1 MKVSTLITHNGLNLP
16 CVILSEKSLFPV
28 GKEVLVYAQN
38 RLVCGYIEDDDDY
51 VAEIDLVAEF
61 AMIPEL
67 DELIKDSSDQKIT
80 LTEIYY
86 VQSDFELEDSSI

>member
-1 MKVSTLITHNGLNLP
+1 MKRISTLITHNGLNLP
-16 CVILSEKSLFPV
+16 CVILSEKSLFPI

-38 RLVCGYIEDDDDY
+38 RLVKGYIEDDDDY
-51 VAEIDLVAEF
+51 VAEIEIVVDF

-67 DELIKDSSDQKIT
+67 DEFIKDDSSEKIT

-86 VQSDFELEDSSI
+86 V

>member
-1 MKVSTLITHNGLNLP
+1 MKVSTLITHNWLNLP

-38 RLVCGYIEDDDDY
+38 RLARGYIEDDDDY
-51 VAEIDLVAEF
+51 VAEIEVVVDF

-86 VQSDFELEDSSI
+86 V

>member
-1 MKVSTLITHNGLNLP
+1 MKITTLITHNGLNLP

-38 RLVCGYIEDDDDY
+38 RLVRGYIEDDDDY
-51 VAEIDLVAEF
+51 VAEIEIVVDF

-67 DELIKDSSDQKIT
+67 DESIKDDSSEKIT

-86 VQSDFELEDSSI
+86 V

>member
-1 MKVSTLITHNGLNLP
+1 MNRISTLITHNGLNLP
-16 CVILSEKSLFPV
+16 CVILSEKSLFPI

-38 RLVCGYIEDDDDY
+38 RLVKGYIEDDDDY
-51 VAEIDLVAEF
+51 VAEIEIVVDF

-67 DELIKDSSDQKIT
+67 DEFIKDDSSEKIT

-86 VQSDFELEDSSI
+86 V